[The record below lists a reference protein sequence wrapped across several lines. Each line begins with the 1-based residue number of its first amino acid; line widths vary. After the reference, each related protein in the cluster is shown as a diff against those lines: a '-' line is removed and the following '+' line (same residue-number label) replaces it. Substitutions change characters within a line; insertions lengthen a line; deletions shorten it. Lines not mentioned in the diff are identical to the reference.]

1 VFALLTGRA
10 VSVTASSLVVE
21 VGGVGFAVLTTP
33 STLAEVRPGEG
44 VTVHTHL
51 VVREDSLTLYGFPTA
66 AERDAFIALQSV
78 TGVGPRLALSML
90 AVHSPG
96 TLAAIVA
103 EGDKASLERVPGV
116 GPKVAARLLLELA
129 GRLPEGGP
137 AATRLPSDGR
147 EQVTEALVGLGW
159 SARDARLNVEA
170 VAPGAIS
177 PDEVSVVLRAA
188 LQRLGGVH
196 G

>member
-1 VFALLTGRA
+1 MFAHLSGRA
-10 VSVTASSLVVE
+10 VTVTASSLVVD
-21 VGGVGFAVLTTP
+21 VGGVGFSVLTTP

-51 VVREDSLTLYGFPTA
+51 VVREDSLTLYGFSTA
-66 AERDAFIALQSV
+66 AERDAFVALQSV

-96 TLAAIVA
+96 TLAAVVA
-103 EGDKASLERVPGV
+103 AGDKASLERVPGV

-129 GRLPEGGP
+129 GRLPEGDST
-137 AATRLPSDGR
+137 TRLPSDGR

-170 VAPGAIS
+170 VAPGAITA
-177 PDEVSVVLRAA
+177 DEVSVVLRAA
-188 LQRLGGVH
+188 LQRLGGGH